1 MNEQEKD
8 GAILMLARAYI
19 RLAKRDQRD
28 SMGEVAMKR
37 LVELWPEAFKTGA
50 TLADWMGLPQA
61 TYTILYDGQA
71 MRCHFCG
78 KVTYHPEDVK
88 QKYCAYCH
96 LFLDDLNWEEW
107 EPPEPLRIEKD

>member
-37 LVELWPEAFKTGA
+37 LVEVMAGAFDGR

-61 TYTILYDGQA
+61 TYTILYDGQVRPA
-71 MRCHFCG
+71 ASFLREG
-78 KVTYHPEDVK
+78 
-88 QKYCAYCH
+88 H
-96 LFLDDLNWEEW
+96 LSSGGC
-107 EPPEPLRIEKD
+107 